1 MEQQYEDA
9 VHSYIKEE
17 GTLLNHVSQEIWKNP
32 ELKYEEKKAH
42 ELLTGV
48 LKDKGFS
55 VQPNYVLP
63 TAFRA
68 EYASSR
74 ADGPT
79 VAVIC
84 EYDALPEVGHACG
97 HNLIAEAGLGAGLAV
112 KAVMEHF
119 PQIPGK
125 IVVLGT
131 PAEEG
136 GGGKIDLIKSGAFK
150 DIDVALMVHPG
161 TSDHLYPPFIGIGRV
176 SVTYTGKEAHA
187 SGYPWQGINALDAAV
202 ACYNNV
208 ALLRQH
214 IKPTCRLHGIITNG
228 GVVPNII
235 PARSALDFYYRAA
248 SSHDLEELRKRLEH
262 CCRSAAE
269 ATGCGVSF
277 RWDTSSAYE
286 NLISNRILAE
296 LYGKYSKSM
305 GTELQDGNPKIIPFM
320 ASSDMGNVSHVV
332 PSIHPTFTI
341 GTDEP
346 NHSKGF
352 TDASGAPEAQLPTRV
367 AAKSMAL
374 TALEV
379 MCSPDLLKAVKK
391 LFQED
396 LIDDSV

>member
-1 MEQQYEDA
+1 MDQEYEAA

-17 GTLLNHVSQEIWKNP
+17 EALLNHVSQEIWKNP

-48 LKDKGFS
+48 LNRKGFS
-55 VQPNYVLP
+55 VHPHYVTP

-68 EYASSR
+68 EYSSSR
-74 ADGPT
+74 TNGPT

-97 HNLIAEAGLGAGLAV
+97 HNLIAESGLGAGLAV
-112 KAVMEHF
+112 KAVLERF
-119 PQIPGK
+119 PEIPGK

-136 GGGKIDLIKSGAFK
+136 GGGKIDLINAGAFK
-150 DIDVALMVHPG
+150 DIDIALMVHPG
-161 TSDHLYPPFIGIGRV
+161 TSDHLFPPFIGIGRV
-176 SVTYTGKEAHA
+176 KVTYIGKEAHA

-202 ACYNNV
+202 AAYNNV

-214 IKPTCRLHGIITNG
+214 IKPNCRIHGIITNG

-235 PARSALDFYYRAA
+235 PARTDMEFYYRAA
-248 SSHDLEELRKRLEH
+248 TSGDLEALRKRVEH
-262 CCRSAAE
+262 CCTSAAE
-269 ATGCGVSF
+269 ATGCKVSF
-277 RWDTSSAYE
+277 NWDTSSSYK
-286 NLISNRILAE
+286 NLISSKILAE
-296 LYGKYSKSM
+296 LYGKYSQSM
-305 GTELQDGNPKIIPFM
+305 GTELQDGDPRIIPFM

-332 PSIHPTFTI
+332 PSIHPTYRI
-341 GTDEP
+341 GTEEP
-346 NHSKGF
+346 NHSVGF
-352 TDASGAPEAQLPTRV
+352 TEASGAPAAQPPTII

-379 MCSPDLLKAVKK
+379 MCSPGLLKTVKQQFK
-391 LFQED
+391 ED
-396 LIDDSV
+396 LIADSS